1 MVQFEEGFLCS
12 LNRVETSSF
21 IAPATYA
28 TLFLNVSVRQSVLLC
43 VLAAFDN
50 TIKPYFMKNMV
61 V

>member
-12 LNRVETSSF
+12 LNRVESSSL
-21 IAPATYA
+21 IAPA